1 MIEKRAKLIQAK
13 QLLSAIPDST
23 KTPGGKEHSIISNQ
37 LVSIAL
43 IFALGVW
50 PFSKLGLIPLFFLLG
65 LWFYSVKKTI
75 LEALLNGARDLVNS
89 QLQDYLN
96 ISGYDQNAD
105 AFRHEDGLHYHDPS
119 ADECWNDGT
128 LLFNLNAS
136 RHLQDKGEEIVSR
149 VNLGGSNIEKVVME
163 KFFSSPGAYLKIY
176 LSLDPKERAKDF
188 LQLNLGKRIGL

>member
-1 MIEKRAKLIQAK
+1 M
-13 QLLSAIPDST
+13 
-23 KTPGGKEHSIISNQ
+23 
-37 LVSIAL
+37 
-43 IFALGVW
+43 
-50 PFSKLGLIPLFFLLG
+50 
-65 LWFYSVKKTI
+65 
-75 LEALLNGARDLVNS
+75 VNS

-96 ISGYDQNAD
+96 ISGYDRNVD

-119 ADECWNDGT
+119 ADECWDGET

-136 RHLQDKGEEIVSR
+136 RHLQDKAEEIVSR